1 MDDKGYAITP
11 LAFLLII
18 PVVIVAVSYGN
29 IVDELNMVSQIA
41 IGGDVTF
48 SAAES
53 MTSSMQQTAGDAGR
67 HAAYD
72 ATKQVLDSETA
83 RQADPFLDDSRGI
96 IANEIAL
103 SINSNMIQ
111 IAKNVSVET
120 GRKVYINNVYIASSM
135 DPDSNSTTQLAYSK
149 DDINI
154 YQTDPYGFYV
164 TVAGGLNITVVQNG
178 QNYTYTTPP
187 VTSYVS
193 IEGLEDP
200 YIWVKTKDRSS
211 YLIYKYP
218 YYSYY
223 ATGIDYHF
231 GDSVTSDGMGLN
243 SLSDCLNGTGN
254 VGNITPNPYYFPDTN
269 GMTFFDRLEGKTN
282 STSTGNASAR
292 MSTFIIGEPLLS
304 DYNGAH
310 KSAVDHEYFDGVAG
324 NYITVNGNPLKDP
337 LSHTFYISSRYLTA
351 LNLKTKYN

>member
-1 MDDKGYAITP
+1 MDDKGYAFTP
-11 LAFLLII
+11 LALLLII
-18 PVVIVAVSYGN
+18 PVVIVAISYGN
-29 IVDELNMVSQIA
+29 IVDELNMISQIA

-48 SAAES
+48 SAADS
-53 MTSSMQQTAGDAGR
+53 MTSSIQQTAGDAGR
-67 HAAYD
+67 HAAYEATRQVVD
-72 ATKQVLDSETA
+72 AETA
-83 RQADPFLDDSRGI
+83 RQADPFLNDSEGY
-96 IANEIAL
+96 IADQIAL
-103 SINSNMIQ
+103 SLNSNIIE

-120 GRKVYINNVYIASSM
+120 GRKVYINNTYIASSM
-135 DPDSNSTTQLAYSK
+135 DPDSNSTAKLAFSRNS
-149 DDINI
+149 ITI
-154 YQTDPYGFYV
+154 SQTDPYGFYV
-164 TVAGGLNITVVQNG
+164 TVAGGLNVSVVQNG
-178 QNYTYTTPP
+178 QNYTFKTPP

-200 YIWVKTKDRSS
+200 YIWVKSKDRSA

-231 GDSVTSDGMGLN
+231 GDNVTDDGMGLN

-269 GMTFFDRLEGKTN
+269 GLTFFDRLEGNTN

-310 KSAVDHEYFDGVAG
+310 KSAIDHEYFDGVAG
-324 NYITVNGNPLKDP
+324 TYTITVNGNPLKDP
-337 LSHTFYISSRYLTA
+337 LSHTFYISSRYFTA
-351 LNLKTKYN
+351 FNLKTKY